1 MVKRDRIAK
10 SGRQYQLRARADAMD
25 RTRARITHAAI
36 ELHGSIGPAATTM
49 SAVAERAGVTRA
61 TLYRHFPN
69 EDALF
74 TACSAEWRSANPSP
88 DPAQWAAITD
98 PYDRLATALP
108 ALYSWYRSAEA
119 MRTNLLRD
127 LAVLPPAI
135 RTGIESY
142 PRTIAGV
149 LDAGWP
155 RRSRLRR
162 AAIGHGVAFETW
174 QSLAHE
180 GLSDTE
186 AAKLIIGLISTAEHG
201 RRSRPT
207 AGPKATV
214 RAAQRPMKC

>member
-1 MVKRDRIAK
+1 MVKHNRIAK
-10 SGRQYQLRARADAMD
+10 VGRPYQLRARADSMD

-74 TACSAEWRSANPSP
+74 RACSAEWRSANPAP

-108 ALYSWYRSAEA
+108 ALYGWYRSAEA

-127 LAVLPPAI
+127 LALLPPAI

-142 PRTIAGV
+142 PRTIANV
-149 LDAGWP
+149 LDTGWQ
-155 RRSRLRR
+155 RRSRLRQ

-174 QSLAHE
+174 QSLAHQD
-180 GLSDTE
+180 LTDTE
-186 AAKLIIGLISTAEHG
+186 AAELIIGLISTADQPAT
-201 RRSRPT
+201 RTSPITPT
-207 AGPKATV
+207 QTTS
-214 RAAQRPMKC
+214 

>member
-10 SGRQYQLRARADAMD
+10 SRRQYQLRARADAMD

-49 SAVAERAGVTRA
+49 SGVAERAGVTRA

-69 EDALF
+69 ESALF
-74 TACSAEWRSANPSP
+74 IACSAEWRSANPSP

-98 PYDRLATALP
+98 PCDRLATALP

-127 LAVLPPAI
+127 LAVLPPVI

-142 PRTIAGV
+142 PRTIAEV
-149 LDAGWP
+149 LNAGWP

-201 RRSRPT
+201 RRSRPN
-207 AGPKATV
+207 PK
-214 RAAQRPMKC
+214 RRSGQPRDL